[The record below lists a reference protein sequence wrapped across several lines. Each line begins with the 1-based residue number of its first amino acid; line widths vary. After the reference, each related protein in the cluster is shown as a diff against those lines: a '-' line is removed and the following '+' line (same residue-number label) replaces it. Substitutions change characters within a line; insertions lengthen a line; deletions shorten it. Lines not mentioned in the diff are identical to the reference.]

1 MIRGSTPTH
10 TFNCNLDADLIHKV
24 RVLYAQNNVLVLK
37 KEDADCI
44 KDGQTIIVKL
54 TQEDTLKFKEGKVEI
69 QLRVLTPTGESIP
82 SKIHTVNVSKLLEDE
97 VFA

>member
-10 TFNCNLDADLIHKV
+10 TFNCKLDPDLIHKV
-24 RVLYAQNNVLVLK
+24 RILYSQNNNLILK
-37 KEDADCI
+37 KEDVDCI

-69 QLRVLTPTGESIP
+69 QLRILTSTGESIP
-82 SKIHTVNVSKLLEDE
+82 SKIYAVNVSKLLEDE
-97 VFA
+97 VFV